1 MLFLPCEVMRI
12 DGDAVESLSWQR
24 EDNVCVVNQRYRR
37 VPGRPLF
44 HAEHHLI
51 AGVMKVL

>member
-1 MLFLPCEVMRI
+1 MRI
-12 DGDAVESLSWQR
+12 DGDAVESLSWPR
-24 EDNVCVVNQRYRR
+24 EAMRVVNQRYRR

-44 HAEHHLI
+44 HAERHLI